1 MKKTLKR
8 EVAVLLL
15 LFWGSASISIFWVMD
30 AARIETVTSP
40 YMAMTY
46 AVLGYAAAA
55 FGMHSIATQFGQ
67 K

>member
-8 EVAVLLL
+8 EVAVILLM
-15 LFWGSASISIFWVMD
+15 FWGISSVSIFWFMD
-30 AARIETVTSP
+30 ATRIETVTSP